1 LCDRRDRVRIIIT
14 HLLTPEDPMTD
25 IPERDDGATTAVP
38 RRRKWVWVACG
49 VAAAGTL
56 AGLLAGAVERV
67 RESAARA
74 H

>member
-1 LCDRRDRVRIIIT
+1 
-14 HLLTPEDPMTD
+14 MTD
-25 IPERDDGATTAVP
+25 IPERDDGAAHGVP
-38 RRRKWVWVACG
+38 RRRRRTWPWVACG

-56 AGLLAGAVERV
+56 AGLLADAVERV